1 MMRLSILI
9 GFCFLVLTINAQNP
23 IPEGI
28 TKKVFF
34 DEFMDKSEKWP
45 VETTKVDIYTNYK
58 DGDYLISR
66 KSPDKSYAVQA
77 NFDEISRNFIIKSAI
92 EMAPTSG
99 KNGSIGIF
107 VMFQQGLSGG
117 LIYEFNNYG
126 KYRIRQV
133 SANGFKV
140 ISSNPDKKGWTRSPY
155 IKTENKL
162 EIKAYAGV
170 YEFYS
175 NGKLVDRLVN
185 TDFKKGSFGI
195 WVGPQTL
202 AKVQYYYTY
211 HLNIPSQ
218 PDIVKDDFM
227 VQMEN
232 LKAENGSLKD
242 QLRTLSVADGA
253 DRPGAVEA
261 IKILEKR
268 ITQLRS
274 ENEAM
279 SAQLEK
285 VTADSDAGAVDLI
298 EKMTEE
304 LAVANHRNDS
314 LRRINQDLLTKFD
327 LVQEEL
333 FNAKETLKNSSIAE
347 NDTLIAMKEEVEED
361 KVEEEAAEENTTET
375 AETIDT
381 EMVTDVEEQENVPSK
396 IVKRKFKVE
405 KAVLKIN

>member
-396 IVKRKFKVE
+396 IVKRKFKIE
-405 KAVLKIN
+405 KAVLKVN

>member
-162 EIKAYAGV
+162 EIKAYAAV

-232 LKAENGSLKD
+232 LKAENDSLKD

-253 DRPGAVEA
+253 DKPGAVEA

-396 IVKRKFKVE
+396 IVKRKFKIE
-405 KAVLKIN
+405 KAVLKVN

>member
-45 VETTKVDIYTNYK
+45 VETTKGDIYTNYK

-162 EIKAYAGV
+162 EIKAYAAV

-232 LKAENGSLKD
+232 LKAENDSLKD

-253 DRPGAVEA
+253 DKPEAVEA

-405 KAVLKIN
+405 KAVLKVN

>member
-162 EIKAYAGV
+162 EIKAYAAV

-232 LKAENGSLKD
+232 LKAENDSLKD

-253 DRPGAVEA
+253 DKPGAVEA

-405 KAVLKIN
+405 KAVLKVN

>member
-28 TKKVFF
+28 AKKVFF

-45 VETTKVDIYTNYK
+45 VETTKGDIYTNYK

-232 LKAENGSLKD
+232 LKAENDSLKD

-253 DRPGAVEA
+253 DKPEAVEA

-405 KAVLKIN
+405 KAVLKVN

>member
-28 TKKVFF
+28 AKKVFF

-45 VETTKVDIYTNYK
+45 VETTKGDIYTNYK

-175 NGKLVDRLVN
+175 NGKLVNRLVN

-232 LKAENGSLKD
+232 LKAENDSLKD

-253 DRPGAVEA
+253 DKPGAVEA

-405 KAVLKIN
+405 KAVLKVN